1 MVQSTTNVAAAS
13 PKTTGGLLYAP
24 IGTPIPTDETTALNA
39 AFKAAG
45 YVGEDGIAPSGDSAS
60 LTDIIAW
67 GGDIVASIEE
77 SKSIERFEFTLIE
90 YFNPDVNAL
99 LFGSAN
105 VVTTA
110 ATASVG
116 TKLAIKSTG
125 YSIPLSRFVF
135 DMNYKGKLIRYV
147 VPNGQLLVTAELP
160 LVHTDATGYECEL
173 TCLPD
178 ATGVRTYRYLANTDI
193 TA

>member
-1 MVQSTTNVAAAS
+1 MQSTVNVAAAS
-13 PKTTGGLLYAP
+13 PKTTGGLLAGP
-24 IGTPIPTDETTALNA
+24 LGTALPTSESTTLDA
-39 AFKAAG
+39 ALKALG
-45 YVGEDGIAPSGDSAS
+45 YVGEDGISPSGDAAS
-60 LTDIIAW
+60 LTDITAW

-77 SKSIERFEFTLIE
+77 SKSIERFGFTLLE
-90 YFNPDVNAL
+90 FFNPDVNAH
-99 LFGSAN
+99 LFGTSN
-105 VVTTA
+105 VTVTA
-110 ATASVG
+110 AAGGSG

-125 YSIPLSRFVF
+125 YSIPLGVYVF

-178 ATGVRTYRYLANTDI
+178 ATGVRTYRYLANDDV
-193 TA
+193 AA